1 MASGSFLT
9 QLYGGKLDGALF
21 SGFRELAPSPKTVDT
36 LQAFEALSKRF
47 PPASL
52 ESAGTL
58 SEEILGEL
66 KSIGF
71 FGISIPG
78 DYGGLGLSLRDYLL
92 ILETVAARNIVLGF
106 TATAHLSIGV
116 KGILLFGTEAQKRKY
131 LPPAASGDMIF
142 SYALTEPGTG
152 SDAAH
157 IETRADLSR
166 DGTHYVLNGTKTY
179 ITNANFAGGMT
190 VFARLDPEKPGH
202 MGAFIVETGWEGV
215 EIGREMPKMGLKASS
230 TAMVKFKNVRV
241 PAENLLGVPGDGF
254 KIAMTILNY
263 GRVALG
269 AAAVGIMEQSLLDM
283 KHRSETRKQ
292 FGMPIKEF
300 ELIQEKLVQAAVDG
314 YIASAMTCFT
324 AMQLEQDPL
333 SAVAIE
339 SSHCKL
345 FGTTRAWQT
354 LYNAMQ
360 VAGGAGYLATHPY
373 EQRMR
378 DFRVTTIF
386 EGTTE
391 IHSMYPALSLIRA
404 LGKKMSGENR
414 GKSRQALYLLR
425 GAFIALLAG
434 RFRDV
439 SFRDRRLR
447 RLLRFINK
455 TNRRVRFVLHA
466 GLLLYG
472 KKIVHKQYFLRKI
485 TLMSLHLY
493 AVVSAMAV
501 MNTRQKTGKGISCD
515 LLLLTSFL
523 DEARRQQKENSF
535 LSLKRRG
542 HLSKEIIN
550 TMIFSQR
557 RRDAG
562 EY

>member
-1 MASGSFLT
+1 MAASSFLT
-9 QLYGGKLDGALF
+9 RLYEGAFDKALI
-21 SGFRELAPSPKTVDT
+21 SGFRELVPSAKTVDT
-36 LQAFEALSKRF
+36 IQAFEALSKRF

-58 SEEILGEL
+58 SEEILGAL
-66 KSIGF
+66 KDIGF

-78 DYGGLGLSLRDYLL
+78 EYGGLGLGLREYLL

-116 KGILLFGTEAQKRKY
+116 KGIVLFGTEAQKRKY
-131 LPPAASGDMIF
+131 LPPAAAGDMIF

-152 SDAAH
+152 SDAAN
-157 IETRADLSR
+157 IETRADRSE
-166 DGTHYVLNGTKTY
+166 DGSHYVLNGTKTY

-215 EIGREMPKMGLKASS
+215 DIGREMPKMGLKASS
-230 TAMVKFKNVRV
+230 TAMVKFRNVRV
-241 PAENLLGVPGDGF
+241 PAENLLGAPGDGF

-263 GRVALG
+263 GRMALG
-269 AAAVGIMEQSLLDM
+269 AASVGIMKQSLMDM
-283 KHRSETRKQ
+283 KHRSKTRRQ

-300 ELIQEKLVQAAVDG
+300 ELIQEKLVQAEIDA
-314 YIASAMTCFT
+314 YIASAMTNLT
-324 AMQLEQDPL
+324 ATQLEQDPL
-333 SAVAIE
+333 TAVAIE

-354 LYNAMQ
+354 LYDAMQ

-391 IHSMYPALSLIRA
+391 IHSMYPALSLLRA
-404 LGKKMSGENR
+404 LGKKMSEENI
-414 GKSRQALYLLR
+414 GKTRQAFYLLK
-425 GAFIALLAG
+425 GMLHSLLAG
-434 RFRDV
+434 HSPNF
-439 SFRDRRLR
+439 SLQGRRLQQ
-447 RLLRFINK
+447 LLRFVK
-455 TNRRVRFVLHA
+455 RTDRKVRFVLHA

-472 KKIVHKQYFLRKI
+472 KKITRKQYFLRKV
-485 TLMSLHLY
+485 TLLSLHLY
-493 AVVSAMAV
+493 AAVSAMAV
-501 MNTRQKTGKGISCD
+501 MNTRQNAGKDISGD
-515 LLLLTSFL
+515 LLLLSCFL
-523 DEARRQQKENSF
+523 DEAQRQKKENSF
-535 LSLKRRG
+535 FSLKR
-542 HLSKEIIN
+542 KERLNRKIIAKILE
-550 TMIFSQR
+550 T
-557 RRDAG
+557 
-562 EY
+562 

>member
-1 MASGSFLT
+1 MPQQSFLT
-9 QLYGGKLDGALF
+9 RLYGGAFDSALF
-21 SGFRELAPSPKTVDT
+21 SGFRELKPSSKAVDT
-36 LQAFEALSKRF
+36 IQAFETLSKKF

-52 ESAGTL
+52 EAAGTL
-58 SEEILGEL
+58 PGEVLDEL
-66 KSIGF
+66 KKIGF
-71 FGISIPG
+71 FGISIPAE
-78 DYGGLGLSLRDYLL
+78 YGGLGLSLREYLL

-116 KGILLFGTEAQKRKY
+116 KGIVLFGTDAQKRKY
-131 LPPAASGDMIF
+131 LPPAAAGDMIF

-157 IETRADLSR
+157 IGTRAVRSE
-166 DGTHYVLNGTKTY
+166 DGTHYLLSGTKTY

-190 VFARLDPEKPGH
+190 VFAQLDPEKPGH

-230 TAMVKFKNVRV
+230 TAMVKFKDVPV
-241 PAENLLGVPGDGF
+241 PAENLLGAPGEGF

-263 GRVALG
+263 GRMALG
-269 AAAVGIMEQSLLDM
+269 AASVGIMKQSLLDM

-300 ELIQEKLVQAAVDG
+300 ELVQEKLVRAEVDSR
-314 YIASAMTCFT
+314 IASAMTRFT
-324 AMQLEQDPL
+324 AAQLEQAPL
-333 SAVAIE
+333 MSAAIE

-391 IHSMYPALSLIRA
+391 IHSMYPALTLLRA
-404 LGKKMSGENR
+404 LGKELKALGPGKRLLFLVR
-414 GKSRQALYLLR
+414 GMFRALPA
-425 GAFIALLAG
+425 GASWNI
-434 RFRDV
+434 
-439 SFRDRRLR
+439 SFRDRRMQR
-447 RLLRFINK
+447 MLRFVK
-455 TNRRVRFVLHA
+455 QSDRRVRFLLHA

-472 KKIVHKQYFLRKI
+472 KNIARKQYFLRKI
-485 TLMSLHLY
+485 TLVSLHLY
-493 AVVSAMAV
+493 AAVSSLAV
-501 MNTRQKTGKGISCD
+501 MDEKRRAGEDISGDTLILSC
-515 LLLLTSFL
+515 LLE
-523 DEARRQQKENSF
+523 EARQLKKENGF
-535 LSLKRRG
+535 FSLWRRERIHKKIIDNIYSPEGKR
-542 HLSKEIIN
+542 N
-550 TMIFSQR
+550 
-557 RRDAG
+557 
-562 EY
+562 